1 MATQTHRR
9 PRPKNRALAEAVR
22 RAGGQA
28 ALGRA
33 IGRSQPTV
41 WAWLFETG
49 RVSAEDAI
57 AIQRVTGVPAADI
70 CPALAEF
77 AAAQSAEP
85 RAA

>member
-1 MATQTHRR
+1 MATHAHRR
-9 PRPKNRALAEAVR
+9 PRPKNPALAEAVK
-22 RAGGQA
+22 RAGGQS
-28 ALGRA
+28 ALARA

-41 WAWLFETG
+41 WSWLFETG

-57 AIQRVTGVPAADI
+57 AIQRHTGVPAASI

-77 AAAQSAEP
+77 AAAAGEA